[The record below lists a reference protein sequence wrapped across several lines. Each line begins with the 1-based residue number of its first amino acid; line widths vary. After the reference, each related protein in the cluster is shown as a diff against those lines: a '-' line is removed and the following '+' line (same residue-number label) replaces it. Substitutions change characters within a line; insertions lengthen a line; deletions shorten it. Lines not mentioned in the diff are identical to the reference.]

1 MELWDIYDENKQPT
15 GRTMVRDDW
24 NMKDDEFHLTVQAA
38 IMRPDGRFL
47 ITRRKLK
54 KSWGAGW
61 WEVSGGGVL
70 AGETSREAVIR
81 EVREETGLD
90 VTSAKSDLAFT
101 YRRDNH
107 EEKNNYFVDVYRF
120 ELDFDES
127 DVTVQE
133 EEVEEFR
140 LATPEEIRA
149 LGEQGIFN
157 HYSSIRR
164 VFGL

>member
-47 ITRRKLK
+47 ITRRKLT

-90 VTSAKSDLAFT
+90 VTSAKGDLAFT

>member
-47 ITRRKLK
+47 ITRRKLT

-140 LATPEEIRA
+140 LATLEEIRA

>member
-24 NMKDDEFHLTVQAA
+24 NMKYDEFHLTVQAA

-47 ITRRKLK
+47 ITRRKLT

>member
-47 ITRRKLK
+47 ITRRKLT

-107 EEKNNYFVDVYRF
+107 EEKNNYFVDV
-120 ELDFDES
+120 
-127 DVTVQE
+127 
-133 EEVEEFR
+133 
-140 LATPEEIRA
+140 
-149 LGEQGIFN
+149 
-157 HYSSIRR
+157 
-164 VFGL
+164 

>member
-47 ITRRKLK
+47 ITRRKLT

-133 EEVEEFR
+133 EEGEEFR
-140 LATPEEIRA
+140 LATPEEIRT

>member
-47 ITRRKLK
+47 ITRRKLT

-140 LATPEEIRA
+140 LVTPEEIRA

>member
-47 ITRRKLK
+47 ITRRKLT

-90 VTSAKSDLAFT
+90 VTSSKSDLAFT

>member
-47 ITRRKLK
+47 ITRRKLT

-90 VTSAKSDLAFT
+90 VTSAKGDLAFT

-140 LATPEEIRA
+140 LATLEEIRA

>member
-24 NMKDDEFHLTVQAA
+24 NMKDDEFHLTVLAA

-47 ITRRKLK
+47 ITRRKLT

>member
-47 ITRRKLK
+47 ITRRKLT

-120 ELDFDES
+120 ELDFVES

>member
-15 GRTMVRDDW
+15 GRTMLRDDW

-38 IMRPDGRFL
+38 IKRPDGRFL
-47 ITRRKLK
+47 ITQRKLT

-90 VTSAKSDLAFT
+90 IASSNGDLIFT

-120 ELDFDES
+120 ELDFDDS

-133 EEVEEFR
+133 EEVEQFR

-157 HYSSIRR
+157 HYSSIRQ

>member
-47 ITRRKLK
+47 ITRRKLT

-140 LATPEEIRA
+140 LATSEEIRA

>member
-47 ITRRKLK
+47 ITRRKLT

-157 HYSSIRR
+157 HYSSIRQ

>member
-15 GRTMVRDDW
+15 GRTMVREDW

-47 ITRRKLK
+47 ITRRKLT

>member
-1 MELWDIYDENKQPT
+1 MELGDIYDENKQPT

-47 ITRRKLK
+47 ITRRKLT

>member
-47 ITRRKLK
+47 ITRRKLT

-70 AGETSREAVIR
+70 SGETSREAVIR

>member
-47 ITRRKLK
+47 ITRRKLT

-90 VTSAKSDLAFT
+90 VTSAKCDLAFT

-140 LATPEEIRA
+140 RATPEEIRA

>member
-47 ITRRKLK
+47 ITRRKLT

-81 EVREETGLD
+81 EVREATGLD

>member
-47 ITRRKLK
+47 ITRRKLT

>member
-47 ITRRKLK
+47 ITRRKLT

-127 DVTVQE
+127 AVTVQE

>member
-1 MELWDIYDENKQPT
+1 M
-15 GRTMVRDDW
+15 
-24 NMKDDEFHLTVQAA
+24 
-38 IMRPDGRFL
+38 
-47 ITRRKLK
+47 
-54 KSWGAGW
+54 
-61 WEVSGGGVL
+61 
-70 AGETSREAVIR
+70 IR

>member
-47 ITRRKLK
+47 ITRRKLT

-127 DVTVQE
+127 NVTVQE